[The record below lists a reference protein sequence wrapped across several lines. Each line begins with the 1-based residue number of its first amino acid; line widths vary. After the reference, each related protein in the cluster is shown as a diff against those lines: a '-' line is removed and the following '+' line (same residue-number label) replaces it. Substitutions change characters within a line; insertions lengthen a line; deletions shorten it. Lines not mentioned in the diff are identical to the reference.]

1 MIRLTIYWGRTINAI
16 LSLAFFW
23 TLTGCFFADSVCLD
37 SSPPSLLLEV
47 PFIEQKGN
55 FCGPAAVAMVLSFY
69 GLPVSQQEV
78 AEKTFT
84 ASLNASLLPDL
95 ENYVNGL
102 PGFAAWSASLSLEEL
117 KKKIQEGYPTIVLVD
132 EGVGPY
138 QVLHYMVVVGIDGS
152 QNKIVC
158 HTRKDMNKVFRI
170 GYFLKK
176 WRKMDNLALA
186 ILLEETQVR

>member
-1 MIRLTIYWGRTINAI
+1 MTIYWGRAINAI
-16 LSLAFFW
+16 LGLAFLG
-23 TLTGCFFADSVCLD
+23 TLTGCFFADSVHRD
-37 SSPPSLLLEV
+37 PSSPSLLLQV
-47 PFIEQKGN
+47 PFVEQKGN

-84 ASLNASLLPDL
+84 PSLNASLLPDL

-102 PGFAAWSASLSLEEL
+102 PGFAALSASLSLEALE
-117 KKKIQEGYPTIVLVD
+117 KKIQAGYPTIILVD

-138 QVLHYMVVVGIDGS
+138 QVLHYMVVVGIDRS
-152 QNKIVC
+152 QDKIVC
-158 HTRKDMNKVFRI
+158 HTRKDMNKVFRS

-176 WRKMDNLALA
+176 WQKMDNLALI
-186 ILLEETQVR
+186 ILPEETQVR